1 MDMKKLCR
9 IFAEILHVDERE
21 VTEKMTLAED
31 LDADSLDLYQIMLKV
46 EETFSI
52 RITEQEFRH
61 LRTVQDILRLI
72 RRKQGRYVNETV

>member
-1 MDMKKLCR
+1 MKKLCR

-72 RRKQGRYVNETV
+72 RRKQG

>member
-72 RRKQGRYVNETV
+72 RRKQG

>member
-61 LRTVQDILRLI
+61 LRTVRDILRLI
-72 RRKQGRYVNETV
+72 RRKQG

>member
-52 RITEQEFRH
+52 RITEQEFGH

-72 RRKQGRYVNETV
+72 RRKQG